1 MNLNSKQAA
10 WAAACVICV
19 TTACDVPLLP
29 QWDTDWN
36 VPLPSQ
42 SIPLPPVPIPNNT
55 SIQDSFPTQQQD
67 LDESIGE
74 LLKNAAD
81 NGSVI
86 VTLTKRQ
93 TLALNGNDTLLISTT
108 AAGLNTPGAGR
119 IVVPITFA
127 AADASVTDTVPVNL
141 AVIRTAADAG
151 GTLFIRMQGR
161 LSNTSGA
168 IVTPGPSETI
178 QVRLALLATIHS
190 STKD

>member
-1 MNLNSKQAA
+1 MKSNPKLL
-10 WAAACVICV
+10 AAACVICV

-67 LDESIGE
+67 LDASIGE

-86 VTLTKRQ
+86 ITLTKRQ
-93 TLALNGNDTLLISTT
+93 SLALSGNDTLLISTS

-119 IVVPITFA
+119 IVVPIAFV
-127 AADASVTDTVPVNL
+127 AADSSVTDSVPVSL
-141 AVIRTAADAG
+141 TVIRSAADAG
-151 GTLFIRMQGR
+151 GTLFIRRQGR
-161 LSNTSGA
+161 LSNTSGGT
-168 IVTPGPSETI
+168 VTPGPSETI
-178 QVRLALLATIHS
+178 QVRLALLATIHT
-190 STKD
+190 STKN